1 MITYHL
7 VLWLDLAHELILL
20 AVVILTFSFMSPGLG
35 GLKFE

>member
-1 MITYHL
+1 MIPYHL

-20 AVVILTFSFMSPGLG
+20 AVVVLDLSFMSPGLG